1 MEPCIKG
8 VGMQL
13 AVNGL
18 RHVMDAGLLSRE
30 QLEARLEPAD
40 LKILDEKI
48 LPGIWYPIGTCARLI
63 ELAVEVEGNDPSDYL
78 VRVGKRAA
86 EEMFT
91 SEVYESYLSSAEKW
105 GHRSGRVMLGLTK
118 LVLNFSQ
125 WSYDP
130 GLPGNNS
137 FTVEVTEAADFPDVL
152 RYLAQGFI
160 AYLASRV
167 DPRPVVVIS
176 ERPSP
181 DRVLFKG
188 RRMPQPGASPM
199 ARRKAT

>member
-1 MEPCIKG
+1 MGPCIKG

-18 RHVMDAGLLSRE
+18 RRVMDAGLVSRE

-40 LKILDEKI
+40 LKIFDEKI
-48 LPGIWYPIGTCARLI
+48 LPGIWYPVGTCARLI
-63 ELAVEVEGNDPSDYL
+63 EAAVETEGGDKSDYL

-86 EEMFT
+86 EEMFS
-91 SEVYESYLSSAEKW
+91 SEIYETYLSSAQKW

-118 LVLNFSQ
+118 LVLNFSE

-130 GLPGNNS
+130 GLPGGNS

-176 ERPSP
+176 ERPAP
-181 DRVLFKG
+181 DRVLFKA
-188 RRMPQPGASPM
+188 RRMAQPGASPT
-199 ARRKAT
+199 AKRKTP